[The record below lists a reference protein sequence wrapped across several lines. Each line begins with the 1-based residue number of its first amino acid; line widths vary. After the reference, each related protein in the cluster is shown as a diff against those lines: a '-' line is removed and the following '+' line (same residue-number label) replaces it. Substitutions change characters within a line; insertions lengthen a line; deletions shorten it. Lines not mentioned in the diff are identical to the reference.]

1 MGQIVTFYSYKG
13 GVGRSMSLANVA
25 VLLAGWG
32 HKVLVVDF
40 DLEAPGLENFFA
52 RSIDP
57 DLAKENSGVVDLLSD
72 AMATGIWPGIEGWLP
87 NTIEIKL
94 PGSRGHLRL
103 LTAGD
108 RSGSEYFRRVQ
119 QLDFREF
126 YAVKQG
132 GVLLEG
138 FRDELKAEFDFV
150 LVDSRTGLTDIGG
163 FCTVQL
169 PDLIVLLFTP
179 TKQALAGGIDIVS
192 RAAKARQR
200 LPFERPVVPVL
211 PVPSRLDVSA
221 EFRLGQQWLDT
232 FARDLADIFA
242 DWLPRTMNLRT
253 MLELLKLPH
262 IPFFSYGESLPVL
275 EQGTVDP
282 TGLGYAYE
290 TLAALVA
297 HDVEGVETLTSDRTK
312 YVHESSGIFYPSIER
327 TDAEVF
333 VRYSYSGPD
342 ESLFREFWSHLSPL
356 MSAGVSVIEANT
368 LTPRAEWVN
377 MIPSSAIVVLLV
389 SADYLALKDAI
400 KAELPALVA
409 AAERGLRIFP
419 VIVRKCLW
427 EPPLA
432 KFQVVNP
439 KSPIASEKDRDSAWT
454 AVVKKIAQAVG
465 ERY

>member
-72 AMATGIWPGIEGWLP
+72 AMATGIWPGIQGWLP

-108 RSGSEYFRRVQ
+108 RSGGEYFRRVQ

-242 DWLPRTMNLRT
+242 DWLPRTMNPRT

-297 HDVEGVETLTSDRTK
+297 HDVEGVETLTSDRTR
-312 YVHESSGIFYPSIER
+312 YVQESSGPDNSSLSGARAKIFISHSER
-327 TDAEVF
+327 DRVF
-333 VRYSYSGPD
+333 FLELWD
-342 ESLFREFWSHLSPL
+342 HLSPL
-356 MSAGVSVIEANT
+356 MAAGVVVWDAGR
-368 LTPRAEWVN
+368 LAPGAEWTK
-377 MIPSSAIVVLLV
+377 MISPGAVVVLLV
-389 SADYLALKDAI
+389 SANYLASDFAI
-400 KAELPALVA
+400 DELPALWD
-409 AAERGLRIFP
+409 AAEQGLRIFP
-419 VIVRKCLW
+419 VIVRECLW
-427 EPPLA
+427 AYSPLA

-439 KSPIASEKDRDSAWT
+439 KIPIASDKDRDAAWT